1 MTYPM
6 APLGGD
12 TLLPNPQR
20 ARVAGE
26 PDEAMD
32 VDDSRKGLDEPRRF
46 LIAVGEAAQMG
57 ARLELGLAGAL
68 QSLRSCACRH
78 RVKSALAAHN
88 WAALS
93 VETHG
98 PKKLPTNPKAI
109 LDEADLLVRE
119 AFQGDDQGIEASQ
132 SALVATRS
140 AIQRR
145 NRVVHDLWLVA
156 AAPDASPGAV
166 TRLRFLPGKATL
178 AAEQEAS
185 DLTYFEQTVI
195 DVSRVIHQVSSVA
208 FLESEDGPE
217 WPAVFKD
224 MRPQHLALARGEFDL
239 MGLVVAR
246 PWRPM
251 GGSSDDHRQPPNP

>member
-26 PDEAMD
+26 PDQAMD
-32 VDDSRKGLDEPRRF
+32 VDDSRKGLDEHRR
-46 LIAVGEAAQMG
+46 LLLAVGEAAQMG
-57 ARLELGLAGAL
+57 ARLEIRLAGAL
-68 QSLRSCACRH
+68 QSLR
-78 RVKSALAAHN
+78 LAAQN

-93 VETHG
+93 AETHG
-98 PKKLPTNPKAI
+98 PKKLPTTPKAI
-109 LDEADLLVRE
+109 LHEADRLVAE

-132 SALVATRS
+132 SALGATRS

-145 NRVVHDLWLVA
+145 NRVVHDLWLEVA
-156 AAPDASPGAV
+156 APNASPGAV
-166 TRLRFLPGKATL
+166 TRLRFLTRKAML

-185 DLTYFEQTVI
+185 DLTYFEKTVI
-195 DVSRVIHQVSSVA
+195 DVSRAIHQVSSVA
-208 FLESEDGPE
+208 FLASEDSPE

-224 MRPQHLALARGEFDL
+224 MRAQHLALARGEFDL

-246 PWRPM
+246 PWTQM
-251 GGSSDDHRQPPNP
+251 GGSSDDHREAPNP